1 MRTGLVIAVLAAMWM
16 SLLPGRALAQEQVWI
31 QIEARP
37 TLSAAED
44 RARAYAG
51 RLNDVAGYRLQSGW
65 YAIALG
71 PYGPDEAAAA
81 LSRLRALGDVPND
94 SFIAD
99 GRRYRDAF
107 WPQGQLGQR
116 ATTDPLRALEQ
127 RGAGIPGE
135 APVAPVLTVTPS
147 APPPADETPAQAR
160 ASERAL
166 DRPARER
173 LQEAMQWFGH
183 YTAAIDGAFGPGTR
197 RAMSAYQTALGDAV
211 TGILTS
217 AQRARLLADWQAD
230 LNTLG
235 MAPVVS
241 AETGIALDMPLGMV
255 RFDRLEP
262 PFAHYE
268 GDGARKALLISQEGS
283 PAGLAGLYEIMQTLE
298 VIPREGARSRGE
310 RSFEIRGA
318 NAEIASYTYAAL
330 EDGAIK
336 GFTLV
341 WPLEDA
347 RLMERAAQMMRSSFT
362 AREGIVLDPAAGDPE
377 AEQRIDLLS
386 GLEIRQPLRAV
397 SGFFITAAGDVL
409 TTDTAL
415 RACGRVTI
423 GDEIEADIRLAD
435 AGLGLAVLSP
445 RERVAPM
452 SVARFRDG
460 EARLQS
466 EIAVSGYSY
475 AGLLGAPTLSFGTV
489 ADLRG
494 LQGEAE
500 LDRLAVE
507 VAPGDAG
514 GPVLDTRGDV
524 LGLLLP
530 RPEAGSRVLPG
541 DVHFATDA
549 AAIAGWLGEAGVEIA
564 LGDAGPSLPP
574 ERLAMLAGNLT
585 VLVSCWE

>member
-1 MRTGLVIAVLAAMWM
+1 MVLAIAILVGLWTAVLPEG
-16 SLLPGRALAQEQVWI
+16 SRAQEQVWI

-44 RARAYAG
+44 RARSYAG
-51 RLNDVAGYRLQSGW
+51 LLPDVTGYRLQSGW

-71 PYGPDEAAAA
+71 PYGPDQAAATLA
-81 LSRLRALGDVPND
+81 RLRALGDVPND

-99 GRRYRDAF
+99 GNRFGDAF
-107 WPQGQLGQR
+107 WPQGQIQT
-116 ATTDPLRALEQ
+116 ADPLRALEL

-135 APVAPVLTVTPS
+135 APTAPVLTVTPT
-147 APPPADETPAQAR
+147 APPADETPAEAR

-197 RAMSAYQTALGDAV
+197 RAMSAYQTAQGDEV

-230 LNTLG
+230 LSALG

-241 AETGIALDMPLGMV
+241 AEAGIALDMPLGMV
-255 RFDRLEP
+255 GFDRLEP
-262 PFAHYE
+262 PFVHYE

-283 PAGLAGLYEIMQTLE
+283 PAGLAGLYEIMQTLA
-298 VIPREGARSRGE
+298 VIPREGERSRRE

-347 RLMERAAQMMRSSFT
+347 RLMERAAQMMRSSF
-362 AREGIVLDPAAGDPE
+362 AAQEGIVLDPAAGDPE
-377 AEQRIDLLS
+377 AEQRIDLLA

-452 SVARFRDG
+452 SVARFHEG

-475 AGLLGAPTLSFGTV
+475 AGLLGAPTLSFGKI

-500 LDRLAVE
+500 LNRLAVE

-514 GPVLDTRGDV
+514 GPVLGAGGDV

-549 AAIAGWLGEAGVEIA
+549 DAITGWLGQSGVEIA

>member
-1 MRTGLVIAVLAAMWM
+1 MVLAIAILVGLWTAVLPQD
-16 SLLPGRALAQEQVWI
+16 SQAQEQVWI

-44 RARAYAG
+44 RARSYAG
-51 RLNDVAGYRLQSGW
+51 QLPDVTGYRLQSGW

-71 PYGPDEAAAA
+71 PYGPDQAAAT
-81 LSRLRALGDVPND
+81 LTRLRALGDVPND
-94 SFIAD
+94 SFLAD
-99 GRRYRDAF
+99 GSRFRDAF
-107 WPQGQLGQR
+107 WPQGQIQT
-116 ATTDPLRALEQ
+116 ADPLRALEL

-135 APVAPVLTVTPS
+135 APTAPVLTVTPT
-147 APPPADETPAQAR
+147 APPADETPAEAR

-183 YTAAIDGAFGPGTR
+183 YTSTIDGAFGPGTR
-197 RAMSAYQTALGDAV
+197 RAMSAYQTAQGDEV

-230 LNTLG
+230 LSALG

-241 AETGIALDMPLGMV
+241 AEAGIALDMPLGMV
-255 RFDRLEP
+255 AFDRLEP
-262 PFAHYE
+262 PFVHYE

-298 VIPREGARSRGE
+298 VIPRNGERARRE

-347 RLMERAAQMMRSSFT
+347 RLMERAAQMMRSSF
-362 AREGIVLDPAAGDPE
+362 AAQDGIVLDPAAGDPE

-475 AGLLGAPTLSFGTV
+475 AGLLGAPTLSFGKI

-500 LDRLAVE
+500 LNRLAVE

-514 GPVLDTRGDV
+514 GPVLGAGGDV

-549 AAIAGWLGEAGVEIA
+549 EAIAGWLGQSGVEIA

>member
-1 MRTGLVIAVLAAMWM
+1 MVLAIAILVGLWTAAM
-16 SLLPGRALAQEQVWI
+16 PQDGRAQQQVWI

-44 RARAYAG
+44 RARTYAG
-51 RLNDVAGYRLQSGW
+51 LLPDVTGFRLQSGW

-81 LSRLRALGDVPND
+81 LARLRALGDVPND
-94 SFIAD
+94 SFLAD
-99 GRRYRDAF
+99 GSRFRDAF
-107 WPQGQLGQR
+107 WPQGQIR
-116 ATTDPLRALEQ
+116 TADPLRALEL

-135 APVAPVLTVTPS
+135 APTAPVLTVTPS
-147 APPPADETPAQAR
+147 APPADETPAEAR

-183 YTAAIDGAFGPGTR
+183 YSAAIDGAFGPGTR
-197 RAMSAYQTALGDAV
+197 RAMSAYQTAQGDEV

-230 LNTLG
+230 LSALG

-241 AETGIALDMPLGMV
+241 AEAGIALDMPLGMV
-255 RFDRLEP
+255 GFDRLEP
-262 PFAHYE
+262 PFVHYE

-298 VIPREGARSRGE
+298 VIPRDGARSRGE

-347 RLMERAAQMMRSSFT
+347 RLMERAAQMMRSSF
-362 AREGIVLDPAAGDPE
+362 AAQEGIVLDPAAGDPE
-377 AEQRIDLLS
+377 AEQRIDLLA

-435 AGLGLAVLSP
+435 AELGLAVLSP

-475 AGLLGAPTLSFGTV
+475 AGLLGAPTLSFGKI

-500 LDRLAVE
+500 LNRLAVE

-514 GPVLDTRGDV
+514 GPVLGAGGDV

-530 RPEAGSRVLPG
+530 RPAAGSRVLPG

-549 AAIAGWLGEAGVEIA
+549 DAIAGWLGQSGVEITR
-564 LGDAGPSLPP
+564 GDAGPTLPP